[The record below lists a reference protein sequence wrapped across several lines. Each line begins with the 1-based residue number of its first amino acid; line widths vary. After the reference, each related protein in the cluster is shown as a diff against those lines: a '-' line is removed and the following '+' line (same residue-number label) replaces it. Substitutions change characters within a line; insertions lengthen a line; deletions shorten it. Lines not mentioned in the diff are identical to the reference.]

1 MKYGDSEA
9 KPGDSCVNHF
19 LSITHEIY
27 KSCGDRFDARSV
39 FLDISKAFDKVWHE
53 RIIFKLKQNGTS
65 WRAFKFIMTLFK
77 EQRTES
83 SFKRA
88 SFDVN

>member
-9 KPGDSCVNHF
+9 KPGHPYLNHL
-19 LSITHEIY
+19 LSFTHEIY
-27 KSCGDRFDARSV
+27 KSCSDRLDARSV

-53 RIIFKLKQNGTS
+53 CIIFKLKQNGTS
-65 WRAFKFIMTLFK
+65 WRAFKFIMALFK